1 MALPLQNDDLSENE
15 TALGVRG
22 DLDLVVKQQS
32 MTGFDLKLTP
42 MGSRSV
48 PTITM
53 YLAYLKVLYI
63 APFSL
68 NRQDACSTKNELLV
82 RYGVNYTARSVNFVK
97 TWFDRSTN
105 SFIPSASKPFWA
117 IRAKS

>member
-48 PTITM
+48 PTRTM

-68 NRQDACSTKNELLV
+68 NRHLAC
-82 RYGVNYTARSVNFVK
+82 
-97 TWFDRSTN
+97 
-105 SFIPSASKPFWA
+105 
-117 IRAKS
+117 